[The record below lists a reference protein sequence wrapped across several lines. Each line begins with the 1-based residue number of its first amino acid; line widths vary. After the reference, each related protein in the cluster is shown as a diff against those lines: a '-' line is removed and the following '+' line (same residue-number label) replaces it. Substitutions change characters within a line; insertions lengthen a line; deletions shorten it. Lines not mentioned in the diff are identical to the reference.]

1 LPALSF
7 FKDFYDKL
15 AFIYN
20 KKGVLMKKILSVLIL
35 GALMATSSYADIA
48 KVEMG
53 AGAWMQTPSG
63 SINYNAALGAG
74 GTNVMKETQ
83 DTSAYVWAL
92 VKHPIPVVPNLRLEY
107 VNIASEGTASGKWE
121 NFTITNSSKSTLDM
135 QQIDVIPYY
144 NILDNTFWTTL
155 DLGLDVKV
163 VDLDYKI
170 PSASYEYKKT
180 LPIPLGYARV
190 RVQVPQTGLGAEAD
204 IKYITNGSST
214 FSDIRA
220 KLDYTFKSFPV
231 LQPAIEVGYR
241 VQKIKI
247 DESGEDI
254 KTDIDFA
261 GFYAGLMLRF

>member
-1 LPALSF
+1 
-7 FKDFYDKL
+7 
-15 AFIYN
+15 
-20 KKGVLMKKILSVLIL
+20 MKKILSVLTFSV
-35 GALMATSSYADIA
+35 LMVTSSYADIA
-48 KVEMG
+48 RVEMG
-53 AGAWMQTPSG
+53 AGAWLQTPSG
-63 SINYNAALGAG
+63 SANFNATAG
-74 GTNVMKETQ
+74 GSNVMKESQ

-107 VNIASEGTASGKWE
+107 VNIASEGTANGTWGTGTASG
-121 NFTITNSSKSTLDM
+121 KSTLDM
-135 QQIDVIPYY
+135 QQLDMIPYY
-144 NILDNTFWTTL
+144 NILDNTFWTSI
-155 DLGLDVKV
+155 DLGLDIKV
-163 VDLDYKI
+163 VNLDYKVA
-170 PSASYEYKKT
+170 SATYEYKKT
-180 LPIPLGYARV
+180 LPIPMGYARV